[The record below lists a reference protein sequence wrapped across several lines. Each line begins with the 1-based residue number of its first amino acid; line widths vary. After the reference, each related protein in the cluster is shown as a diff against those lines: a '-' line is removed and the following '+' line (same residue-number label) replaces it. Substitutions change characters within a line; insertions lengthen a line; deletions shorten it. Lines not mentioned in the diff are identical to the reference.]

1 MDRSDVITLVKETSI
16 RNSRGVFENYTTRRN
31 VFAQVDSVT
40 QTEFFEGGRNGL
52 NPELRFS
59 LFRYDY
65 EDETVVEYNGHTYAV
80 YRTYAGRD
88 DTLELY
94 AERKGGTNGG
104 T

>member
-1 MDRSDVITLVKETSI
+1 MDRSDVITLIKETST
-16 RNSRGVFENYTTRRN
+16 RNQYGVFVTTRTSRQ

-52 NPELRFS
+52 NPELRFTV
-59 LFRYDY
+59 FRYDY
-65 EDETVVEYNGHTYAV
+65 DDETIVEYNGYTYGV